1 MSRIWLTIVLFA
13 CGGACLAQNGPL
25 DAGKPLPAGQGTDP
39 DVRAKKADPAA
50 VEIPLYVGA
59 PVREVLQA
67 LTDKGFTI
75 KWDPEQVLPTMKL
88 LEKPKASRIDRLLT
102 EILTPWDLRA
112 DHNLMDGGWRVRPI
126 KKKKKEVIIE
136 EPMPPA
142 QSSPEH
148 NRGET

>member
-1 MSRIWLTIVLFA
+1 MSRIWLVIVLTA
-13 CGGACLAQNGPL
+13 CAGVCQAQNGPL
-25 DAGKPLPAGQGTDP
+25 DAGKPLPAGQGTDA

-50 VEIPLYVGA
+50 VEIPLYAGA
-59 PVREVLQA
+59 PVRDVLEA

-88 LEKPKASRIDRLLT
+88 LERPKATRIDKLLT
-102 EILTPWDLRA
+102 EILTPYDLRA
-112 DHNLMDGGWRVRPI
+112 DHNLMDGGWRVRPV

-142 QSSPEH
+142 QSSQ
-148 NRGET
+148 